1 MHLRTPLYEDHASL
15 GATFTIFNGWEMP
28 LKYTSSIEETLSVRN
43 DVGVFD
49 VSHMGRLFI
58 SGKDSLRFLQ
68 LVCTNDVDVEIGR
81 GRYTLILNNRAGIMD
96 DDTVFRL
103 SDDRFLMVVNAGSR
117 DKILSWLNR
126 VKEERGFD
134 VEIEDETMKT
144 VMVAVQGPRSREI
157 TEDLL
162 GKLDIK
168 RYRMAESSFNGLPVL
183 VSRSGYTGEDGYE
196 VIFRDVKKGILFF
209 REIVKRGAKP
219 CGLGARDILRLEA
232 GMCLYGQDMDESTTP
247 KEAALEAVVSY
258 EKEFIGKEA
267 LLNRVPDKIRVGIK
281 STSRRSPR
289 HGAKVIKNGETVG
302 YVTSGTYSPTV
313 NSGIGMAYLRP
324 DLSSVGTAL
333 QVDVKGDL
341 IDVVVSEMPFYDT
354 SKYGWRR
361 TKS

>member
-1 MHLRTPLYEDHASL
+1 MSIRTPLYEEHVSL

-28 LKYTSSIEETLSVRN
+28 LKYTSSIDETLSVRN
-43 DVGVFD
+43 SVGIFD

-68 LVCTNDVDVEIGR
+68 LICTNDIDIEIGR
-81 GRYTLILNNRAGIMD
+81 GRYTLILNEKAGIMD

-103 SDDRFLMVVNAGSR
+103 SDDSFFMVVNAGSR

-126 VKEERGFD
+126 VKIEKGFD
-134 VEIEDETMKT
+134 IEIKDETMNT
-144 VMVAVQGPRSREI
+144 VMVAVQGPKSKEL
-157 TEDLL
+157 TEELI

-168 RYRMAESSFNGLPVL
+168 RYRMAELLFDGSPVL

-196 VIFRDVKKGILFF
+196 LIFRDIKKGIMFF
-209 REIVKRGAKP
+209 KDILERGAKP
-219 CGLGARDILRLEA
+219 CGLGSRDILRLEA
-232 GMCLYGQDMDESTTP
+232 GMCLYGQDMDENITP
-247 KEAALEAVVSY
+247 KEAALESVVNY

-289 HGAKVIKNGETVG
+289 HGAKVLKNGEAVG
-302 YVTSGTYSPTV
+302 YVTSGTYSPTI
-313 NSGIGMAYLRP
+313 NLGIGMAYVRF
-324 DLSSVGTAL
+324 DLSSIGTAL

-341 IDVVVSEMPFYDT
+341 IEVVVSEMPFYDT

-361 TKS
+361 IKS